1 MGGWVGWGG
10 SRGVKVKQCSGA
22 TSWYIPATPQHTP
35 SKVLNICYL
44 SSEDCRA
51 EIWLFKNVLLLTLL
65 NIKILCC
72 GHPASQSE
80 KPFRNLHTDIYFDS
94 LHRKGDQRHKK
105 RIYICGRRKDYKCES
120 DLAVCD
126 TFLPPTHWCLV
137 VHRWHWG
144 SSINSSRHP
153 HEVSQHRVLNV
164 TQFPDHLYLRAGP
177 LCQRQVGK
185 VRSSAG
191 THKHSCVRIPCV

>member
-1 MGGWVGWGG
+1 MLEVRFAIIGCDHLITPPPAAGLEWYGWVGWMGGGQRGGKG

-94 LHRKGDQRHKK
+94 LHRKVIRGIKSG
-105 RIYICGRRKDYKCES
+105 YICGRRKDYKCES

-126 TFLPPTHWCLV
+126 TFLPPTHWCL
-137 VHRWHWG
+137 
-144 SSINSSRHP
+144 
-153 HEVSQHRVLNV
+153 
-164 TQFPDHLYLRAGP
+164 AGAP
-177 LCQRQVGK
+177 VALGQ
-185 VRSSAG
+185 
-191 THKHSCVRIPCV
+191 